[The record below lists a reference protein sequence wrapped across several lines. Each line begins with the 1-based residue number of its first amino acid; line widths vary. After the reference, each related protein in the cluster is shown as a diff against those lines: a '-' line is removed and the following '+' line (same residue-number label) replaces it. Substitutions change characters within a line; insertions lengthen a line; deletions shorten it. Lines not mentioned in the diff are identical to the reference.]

1 MDLITILK
9 ELLDKAL
16 FVGFF
21 MATLVIIRNLFLF
34 GRHLTNPEPQRY
46 TISPKSLLYLGLSIA
61 FIAATL
67 FKGIGL

>member
-9 ELLDKAL
+9 ELIDKLL

-21 MATLVIIRNLFLF
+21 MAVLVIIRNAFLF

-46 TISPKSLLYLGLSIA
+46 TISSKSLLYLGISVALVLS
-61 FIAATL
+61 TL